1 MDSDDGN
8 IVKFATFR
16 KMARDAGK
24 RAAKTEKE
32 ARAAANRVR
41 FGRSGAEKKRD
52 KLERTRAERD
62 LDGTRR
68 ETPPSDPSKPD

>member
-8 IVKFATFR
+8 IVKIAGFR
-16 KMARDAGK
+16 KMSRDAAK
-24 RAAKTEKE
+24 RAAKSEKE

-41 FGRSGAEKKRD
+41 FGRTGAEKKRD
-52 KLERTRAERD
+52 KLERLRAEKT

-68 ETPPSDPSKPD
+68 NTPPEGSKKPD